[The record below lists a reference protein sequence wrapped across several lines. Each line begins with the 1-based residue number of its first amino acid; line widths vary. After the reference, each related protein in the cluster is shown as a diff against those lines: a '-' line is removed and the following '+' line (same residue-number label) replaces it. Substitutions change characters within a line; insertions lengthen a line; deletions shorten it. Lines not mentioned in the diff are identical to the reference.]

1 MHPRPW
7 IALAAALVALL
18 GTGPAYAAW
27 HEAHLAGDEGRVRVD
42 PRGMASVEH
51 LLKWRVVHGPL
62 KSIDLTGVD
71 PAAILDPTATVRT
84 EDGRDLT
91 AHVARGDDSVV
102 RVLVDSPQALTRG
115 VATFDV
121 RWQIDLVATRAISID
136 GASWRLSWS
145 MPAAVNGFDLPRMVF
160 DLPTAPE
167 PPRSL
172 GSDLTAPGEA
182 GGETAT
188 LRREGERDLLEIIRP
203 YVAHGE
209 SVAGTLRIDPRA
221 LPEVVDPSLR
231 PPRPPSVSSERYS
244 WRQISLFGVL
254 GVVGLAFGLLVAGKD
269 RAFATAC
276 ALDRASLR
284 GLVPLGSGA
293 RATLAGF
300 ALAAGLALQV
310 SGQAM
315 AGGLL
320 VAICVLCAALRAPS
334 VGPSARGPGRWFP
347 LRPEDAFRQRRGPGS
362 LPSVPWWASMGAI
375 ALVAAVAWAA
385 RRLMPQGSWL
395 VAMDAAPIVPLLVT
409 GCRSQHPVV
418 DLQAAG
424 QLLHRAFLSL
434 KATRGLRVV
443 PWARVG
449 LGGTIDELRIR
460 ALPQGAVP
468 GVVGIEM
475 GHAWSRTPVGWAP
488 APEVLVRV
496 LEGSAAAAKLV
507 QALPHARLVPGRRA
521 QERVLS
527 LAPATPTRRAC
538 QALVRRAAEL
548 LTDRRLASDSPR
560 EGAAERR
567 KEFPSLKVRGH
578 PQDRRP
584 SIADAT
590 C

>member
-1 MHPRPW
+1 M
-7 IALAAALVALL
+7 ALCALL
-18 GTGPAYAAW
+18 GTTRAYAW

-42 PRGMASVEH
+42 PRGMASVAH

-62 KSIDLTGVD
+62 KSIDLAGVD
-71 PAAILDPTATVRT
+71 PGAILDPTASVRT

-91 AHVARGDDSVV
+91 AHVTRGDDSVV
-102 RVLVDSPQALTRG
+102 RVVVDSPQGLTRG
-115 VATFDV
+115 IATFDV
-121 RWQIDLVATRAISID
+121 RWQIDLVATHAIALD

-145 MPAAVNGFDLPRMVF
+145 MPAAANGFDLPRIVF
-160 DLPTAPE
+160 DLPAAPE

-172 GSDLTAPGEA
+172 GSDLTAPGEG

-188 LRREGERDLLEIIRP
+188 LRREGDRDLLEIIRP
-203 YVAHGE
+203 YAAHGE
-209 SVAGTLRIDPRA
+209 SVAGTIRIDPRA
-221 LPEVVDPSLR
+221 LREVVEPSLR
-231 PPRPPSVSSERYS
+231 PPRPPTASDSYS
-244 WRQISLFGVL
+244 WRQVSLFGVL
-254 GVVGLAFGLLVAGKD
+254 GIVGIAFGLLVAAKD

-276 ALDRASLR
+276 GLDRASLG
-284 GLVPLGSGA
+284 GLIPLGSVP
-293 RATLAGF
+293 RATS
-300 ALAAGLALQV
+300 AGLALAGGLAAQV
-310 SGQAM
+310 SGQPV

-320 VAICVLCAALRAPS
+320 VAISVLCAALRAPA
-334 VGPSARGPGRWFP
+334 VRPSARGPGRWFP
-347 LRPEDAFRQRRGPGS
+347 LRPEDAFRRTRGPRALQNG
-362 LPSVPWWASMGAI
+362 PWWAPIGAI

-385 RRLMPQGSWL
+385 RRLVPQGSWL
-395 VAMDAAPIVPLLVT
+395 VLMDAAPIAPLLVT
-409 GCRSQHPVV
+409 GCRSQRPVV

-424 QLLHRAFLSL
+424 KLLHRAFLSL

-449 LGGTIDELRIR
+449 LGGTIDELRLR
-460 ALPQGAVP
+460 ALPHVAVP

-496 LEGSAAAAKLV
+496 LEGSAAAAKIC

-527 LAPATPTRRAC
+527 LAPATPTGRAC
-538 QALVRRAAEL
+538 QALVRRAADL
-548 LTDRRLASDSPR
+548 LTDRRVASDSPR
-560 EGAAERR
+560 EGASERR
-567 KEFPSLKVRGH
+567 KEFPAPRVGGHRPDRG
-578 PQDRRP
+578 P

>member
-1 MHPRPW
+1 M
-7 IALAAALVALL
+7 
-18 GTGPAYAAW
+18 GTTRAYAW

-62 KSIDLTGVD
+62 KSIDLAGVD
-71 PAAILDPTATVRT
+71 PGAILDPTASVRT

-91 AHVARGDDSVV
+91 AHVIRGDDSVV
-102 RVLVDSPQALTRG
+102 RVAVDSPQGVARG
-115 VATFDV
+115 IATFDV
-121 RWQIDLVATRAISID
+121 RWQIDLVATHAIALD

-145 MPAAVNGFDLPRMVF
+145 MPAAANGFDLPRIVF
-160 DLPTAPE
+160 DVPAAPE

-172 GSDLTAPGEA
+172 GSDLTAPGEG

-188 LRREGERDLLEIIRP
+188 LRREGDRDFLEIIRP

-209 SVAGTLRIDPRA
+209 SVAGTIRIDPRA
-221 LPEVVDPSLR
+221 LREVVEPSLR
-231 PPRPPSVSSERYS
+231 PPRTPMASSEPYS
-244 WRQISLFGVL
+244 WLQVSLFGAL
-254 GVVGLAFGLLVAGKD
+254 GIVGTAFGLLVAAKD

-276 ALDRASLR
+276 VLERASLR
-284 GLVPLGSGA
+284 GLIPLGSGP
-293 RATLAGF
+293 RATLAGLTL
-300 ALAAGLALQV
+300 AGGLAAQV
-310 SGQAM
+310 SGQPV

-320 VAICVLCAALRAPS
+320 VASSVLCAALRAPA
-334 VGPSARGPGRWFP
+334 VRPLARGPGRWFP
-347 LRPEDAFRQRRGPGS
+347 LRPEDAFRRTGGPGA
-362 LPSVPWWASMGAI
+362 LQNVPWWASVGAL

-395 VAMDAAPIVPLLVT
+395 VLMDAAPVVPLLVT
-409 GCRSQHPVV
+409 GCRSQRPVV

-449 LGGTIDELRIR
+449 LGGTIDELRLR
-460 ALPQGAVP
+460 ALPHVAVP

-496 LEGSAAAAKLV
+496 LDGSAAAAKIG

-527 LAPATPTRRAC
+527 LAPAMPTGRAC
-538 QALVRRAAEL
+538 QALVRRAADL
-548 LTDRRLASDSPR
+548 LTDRRVGSDSLP
-560 EGAAERR
+560 EGAPERR
-567 KEFPSLKVRGH
+567 KEFPARKVRGH
-578 PQDRRP
+578 PLDRGP